1 MIFGNLDDLP
11 IPEEM
16 KDAIRSTM
24 EQNNMSAEAF
34 KHDVQRL
41 LEEADKDHLLTMRHL
56 FAIMST
62 AEDGRYAA
70 YLEGC
75 AAATLSQKYSVCSSC
90 GKNHDE
96 EFLSAAQPA
105 GDGVQ
110 PSMFESEQQSISE
123 IATWAELCERYG
135 VLDIGPPLDS
145 DTQSDIIEH
154 KVQCKHCGQVYVN
167 LADRMIKPPGKE
179 GCEGCI
185 HKEKW
190 G

>member
-16 KDAIRSTM
+16 KEAIRSTM
-24 EQNNMSAEAF
+24 EHKNMSAEAF
-34 KHDVQRL
+34 KHDIQRL
-41 LEEADKDHLLTMRHL
+41 LEEADRDHLLTMRHL
-56 FAIMST
+56 FAIL
-62 AEDGRYAA
+62 AADEDGRYAA

-75 AAATLSQKYSVCSSC
+75 AAATLSQKHGVCSSC

-96 EFLSAAQPA
+96 EFLSAGQPA

-110 PSMFESEQQSISE
+110 PSMFEVEQQAISTYAE
-123 IATWAELCERYG
+123 YSELCTKYR
-135 VLDIGPPLDS
+135 VINAVPPSDS
-145 DTQSDIIEH
+145 DTFSDI
-154 KVQCKHCGQVYVN
+154 VGQAVRCTNCGQQYVN
-167 LADRMIKPPGKE
+167 LTDRMLKPPGVE